1 MDTTLDPE
9 TAVETMDS
17 IRQTLAGLDLKTALL
32 AVLFLVLG
40 IVAVKLFIRLER
52 KVLTRSRYLPPST
65 HNIVLTLSRFVLYF
79 VLVVTVAG
87 YVGIP
92 VTSFVA
98 VLSVV
103 GIAVSL
109 AVQGL
114 LTNLVGG
121 FIILGAQP
129 MEVGQFV
136 ETNGLMGTVD
146 RIGMIYTRLI
156 GIDGRLI
163 YLPNAGLYTSQVINY
178 SQYGKRRVTAVI
190 SASYGD
196 PPDRVREAIQLAL
209 SRVEGIHPDP
219 APLIW
224 LESYGDSGIV
234 YNVHV
239 WCDGSAFLR
248 VKYSLNE
255 QLYYAFRDK
264 GLTIPFHQV
273 DVHLDGPAA
282 PRPEA

>member
-1 MDTTLDPE
+1 MDTAIDPE
-9 TAVETMDS
+9 TAVGTMDS
-17 IRQTLAGLDLKTALL
+17 IRQTLTGLDWRTALM
-32 AVLFLVLG
+32 AVVFLVLG
-40 IVAVKLFIRLER
+40 ILLVKLFVRVE
-52 KVLTRSRYLPPST
+52 KKALTKSRYLPPST
-65 HNIVLTLSRFVLYF
+65 HSIVLTLSRIVLYF
-79 VLVVTVAG
+79 ILIVTVAG
-87 YVGIP
+87 FVGIP
-92 VTSFVA
+92 VTTFVA

-129 MEVGQFV
+129 LEVGQFV
-136 ETNGLMGTVD
+136 ETGGLMGTVD

-163 YLPNAGLYTSQVINY
+163 YLPNATLYTSQVINY
-178 SQYGKRRVTAVI
+178 SQYGKRRATAVI

-196 PPDRVREAIQLAL
+196 PPDKVREAIQLAI
-209 SRVEGIHPDP
+209 SRVEGVHPEP
-219 APLIW
+219 GPFIW

-239 WCDGSAFLR
+239 WCDGSVFLQ

-255 QLYYAFRDK
+255 QLYYAFREK

-282 PRPEA
+282 PKAEA